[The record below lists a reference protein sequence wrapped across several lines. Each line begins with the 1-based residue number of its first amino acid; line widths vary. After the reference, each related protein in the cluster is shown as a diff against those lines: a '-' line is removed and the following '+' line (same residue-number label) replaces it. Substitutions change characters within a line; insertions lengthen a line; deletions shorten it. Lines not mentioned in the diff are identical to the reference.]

1 MMDEIMHYL
10 YIIPCAIIAIV
21 LHELSHGLVSYWLG
35 DPTPKETG
43 RLSIN
48 PSNHIDI
55 MGAICLVLFG
65 FGWAKPVMVNP
76 SYYRKPKL
84 GMTLVALAGPLMNF
98 LVMIL
103 SFFFMWLTL
112 KITIWTNM
120 WDSVLLEIVYNFF
133 DYLAIINLGLGL
145 FNLIPIPPLD
155 GSKIIGIILPKKAYD
170 EYMGYQRYGI
180 YFMIGFLIIIT
191 VLETLGYPSP
201 VGMIIDKVFDWF
213 AEITIKIFF

>member
-155 GSKIIGIILPKKAYD
+155 GSKVIGVILSEKAYE
-170 EYMGYQRYGI
+170 EYMGYQRYGMFFMMGLLILLNVLDTYGINSPLDSLMNAI
-180 YFMIGFLIIIT
+180 YNFFYNIIFK
-191 VLETLGYPSP
+191 LL
-201 VGMIIDKVFDWF
+201 
-213 AEITIKIFF
+213 

>member
-43 RLSIN
+43 RLTIN

-98 LVMIL
+98 LVMVL

-155 GSKIIGIILPKKAYD
+155 GSKVIGVILPEKAYE
-170 EYMGYQRYGI
+170 EYMGYQRYGMFFMMGLLILLNVLDTYGINSPLDSLMNAI
-180 YFMIGFLIIIT
+180 YNFFYNIIFK
-191 VLETLGYPSP
+191 LL
-201 VGMIIDKVFDWF
+201 
-213 AEITIKIFF
+213 

>member
-155 GSKIIGIILPKKAYD
+155 GSKVIGVILPEKAYE
-170 EYMGYQRYGI
+170 EYMGYQRYGMFFIMGLLILLNVLDTYGINSPLDSLMNAI
-180 YFMIGFLIIIT
+180 YNFFFNIIFK
-191 VLETLGYPSP
+191 LL
-201 VGMIIDKVFDWF
+201 
-213 AEITIKIFF
+213 

>member
-155 GSKIIGIILPKKAYD
+155 GSKVIGVILPEKAYE
-170 EYMGYQRYGI
+170 EYMSYQRYGMFFMMGLLILLNVLDTYGINSPLDSLMNAI
-180 YFMIGFLIIIT
+180 YNFFYNIIFK
-191 VLETLGYPSP
+191 LL
-201 VGMIIDKVFDWF
+201 
-213 AEITIKIFF
+213 

>member
-76 SYYRKPKL
+76 SYYRKLKL

-155 GSKIIGIILPKKAYD
+155 GSKVIGVILPEKAYE
-170 EYMGYQRYGI
+170 EYMGYQRYGMFFMMGLLILLNVLDTYGINSPLDSLMNAI
-180 YFMIGFLIIIT
+180 YNFFYNIIFK
-191 VLETLGYPSP
+191 LL
-201 VGMIIDKVFDWF
+201 
-213 AEITIKIFF
+213 

>member
-155 GSKIIGIILPKKAYD
+155 GSKVIGVILPEKAYE
-170 EYMGYQRYGI
+170 EYMGYQRYGMFFMMGLLILLNVLDTYGINSPLDSLMNAI
-180 YFMIGFLIIIT
+180 YNFFYNIIFK
-191 VLETLGYPSP
+191 LL
-201 VGMIIDKVFDWF
+201 
-213 AEITIKIFF
+213 

>member
-155 GSKIIGIILPKKAYD
+155 GSKVIGVILPEKAYE
-170 EYMGYQRYGI
+170 EYMSYQRYGMFFMMGLLILLNVLDAYGINSPLDSLMNAI
-180 YFMIGFLIIIT
+180 YNFFFNIIFK
-191 VLETLGYPSP
+191 LL
-201 VGMIIDKVFDWF
+201 
-213 AEITIKIFF
+213 

>member
-155 GSKIIGIILPKKAYD
+155 GSKVIGVILPEKAYE
-170 EYMGYQRYGI
+170 EYMGYQRYGMFFMMGLLILLNVLDTYGINSPLDSLMNTI
-180 YFMIGFLIIIT
+180 YNFFYNIIFK
-191 VLETLGYPSP
+191 LL
-201 VGMIIDKVFDWF
+201 
-213 AEITIKIFF
+213 